1 MSNSRRQLLLRF
13 IVKQMLM
20 RWNGIMRGQWYVVW
34 VRKFRMVMMHVLWM
48 WKYGMF
54 VSLCLMMV
62 FIVVC
67 V

>member
-1 MSNSRRQLLLRF
+1 MSNYRWQLLLRF
-13 IVKQMLM
+13 FVKQMLM

-48 WKYGMF
+48 WKYRIV

-62 FIVVC
+62 LIVVC

>member
-1 MSNSRRQLLLRF
+1 
-13 IVKQMLM
+13 MLM
-20 RWNGIMRGQWYVVW
+20 RWNGIMRGQWYVIW

-48 WKYGMF
+48 WKYRIV